1 MFLYGRGLY
10 SVELVDWKGFGTKR
24 RWPDSRYCPAICW
37 KELSKTADDLTI
49 ACFPAVTEPSTEYKS
64 L

>member
-1 MFLYGRGLY
+1 VFLYGRGLY

-37 KELSKTADDLTI
+37 EELSKTTDDLTI
-49 ACFPAVTEPSTEYKS
+49 VCFPAVTGPSAEYK
-64 L
+64 LV